1 LIKED
6 ILTSLFAKKYIVI
19 RKRLKIDKKPKEE
32 EFYSRPEIS
41 HLDAEGIVK
50 LGSMVREN
58 DILVSKR
65 TPYKK
70 QQTEELLLA
79 SILGEEAYSFM
90 DSSFRLP

>member
-1 LIKED
+1 M
-6 ILTSLFAKKYIVI
+6 TSLFAKKYIII
-19 RKRLKIDKKPKEE
+19 RKKLKIDKKPKEE
-32 EFYSRPEIS
+32 EFYPRPEIR
-41 HLDAEGIVK
+41 HLDEEGIVK
-50 LGSMVREN
+50 LGSTVREN

-79 SILGEEAYSFM
+79 SIFGEEAHAFA

>member
-1 LIKED
+1 
-6 ILTSLFAKKYIVI
+6 LTSLFAKKYIVV

-32 EFYSRPEIS
+32 EFYPRPEIS
-41 HLDAEGIVK
+41 HLDEEGIIK
-50 LGSMVREN
+50 LGSIVREN